1 MRYQFLEKYE
11 KALYYQEF
19 IANYSFFFLTLKGM
33 RVKLHLFLYAL
44 LVSTFSLFSYEFRGT
59 HFFASYKECNTQ
71 ALEDISKL
79 KDVLKEAVEK
89 SGATILKYDFFDF
102 SDDSTT
108 GTFILSESHASI
120 HTYPEHKACF
130 VDLFTCGDHC
140 HWEPFHA
147 VLKAYLQPEVIDDKV
162 KTRS

>member
-1 MRYQFLEKYE
+1 MELVEGRAVKVNYFLC
-11 KALYYQEF
+11 
-19 IANYSFFFLTLKGM
+19 
-33 RVKLHLFLYAL
+33 AL
-44 LVSTFSLFSYEFRGT
+44 LCIVFQVQSYEFRGT
-59 HFFASYKECNTQ
+59 HFFASYKECNPA
-71 ALEDISKL
+71 ALENITEL
-79 KDVLKEAVEK
+79 KTVLKEAVEK

-102 SDDSTT
+102 SEDSTT

-147 VLKAYLQPEVIDDKV
+147 VLKTYLQPAVIDVKV